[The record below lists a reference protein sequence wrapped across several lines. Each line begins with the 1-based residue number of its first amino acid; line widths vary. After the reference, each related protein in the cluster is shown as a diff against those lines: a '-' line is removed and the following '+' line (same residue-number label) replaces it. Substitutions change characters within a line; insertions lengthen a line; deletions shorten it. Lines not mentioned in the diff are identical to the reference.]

1 MNRFPRDRAQ
11 TGAATDRPEPPLAGS
26 RRADAAARTAL
37 DASMR
42 FLELVEGWGR
52 PVEMVQALSQVGQAL
67 IGLQALDAAE
77 AYFVKALG
85 HAVRLGVVDARVDL
99 LCTLAELACARAERA
114 GDDAAST
121 TGRQLR
127 DRARDHAFEAAG
139 LASQVTDARWEVHV
153 LLRIGDVLDSCGD
166 HDDAATMQH
175 RATALLGVDAG
186 GKPLEPRDWRALTA
200 PGGLM

>member
-1 MNRFPRDRAQ
+1 
-11 TGAATDRPEPPLAGS
+11 
-26 RRADAAARTAL
+26 
-37 DASMR
+37 MR

-52 PVEMVQALSQVGQAL
+52 PVEMVQALSQVGHAL

-77 AYFVKALG
+77 AYFAKALG
-85 HAVRLGVVDARVDL
+85 HAATLGVVDARVDL

-114 GDDAAST
+114 GGDDAGAS

-127 DRARDHAFEAAG
+127 DRARDRAFEAAS

-153 LLRIGDVLDSCGD
+153 LLRIGDVLESCGD

-186 GKPLEPRDWRALTA
+186 GLPLEPRDWRALTA
-200 PGGLM
+200 PGRLM